1 MVDSQQSP
9 IRILIADDHG
19 LFRESLAR
27 LLAAEAG
34 FEIIAQCATTDE
46 ARSVIRTDRVDV
58 ALLDF
63 DFGEYDCT
71 NLVRSAVAE
80 GFTGKILLV
89 TAGINPT
96 QAAALVRLGVS
107 GIFLKHGLPSLLAQA
122 IRDVVAGKVYLDEKM
137 LRGAM
142 AVSEKPGLPPTKR
155 ERQVLSLIVEG
166 LSNQKIGDRLGISE
180 GSVKASI
187 QQLFSKT
194 GVRTRSQLVRIALEQ
209 YKDLL

>member
-1 MVDSQQSP
+1 MVDSQQGP

-19 LFRESLAR
+19 LFRESLGR
-27 LLAAEAG
+27 LLAAEPG
-34 FEIIAQCATTDE
+34 FEVIAECASTDE
-46 ARSVIRTDRVDV
+46 ATSIIRTHQVDIV
-58 ALLDF
+58 LLDF
-63 DFGEYDCT
+63 DFGESDCT
-71 NLVRSAVAE
+71 NLVRSAMAE

-96 QAAALVRLGVS
+96 QAAELVRLGVS

-122 IRDVVAGKVYLDEKM
+122 IRDVIAGKAYLDEKI

-142 AVSEKPGLPPTKR
+142 AVSGKPNMQPTKR

-166 LSNQKIGDRLGISE
+166 LSNQKIGDRLGITE